1 MVDRSGPPLVL
12 GHRGASRAAPE
23 NTLEAF
29 RLARELGADGVEL
42 DVRRTSD
49 GVLVVHHDPAREG
62 LGVLRAL
69 RLDEVRSA
77 CPDIPTVDEALDE
90 LSGMVVNLEL
100 KCLPWEPDADPEREV
115 LAAVLDVIDRR
126 SLADRVIVS
135 SFDLGVVVDT
145 RTRAPSLPAAWLT
158 LGVPLADVLARAV
171 DLGLQYVHPD
181 HRASLIG
188 GKQSIDAFAREG
200 IAVNVWTVNEPDE
213 MAALADAGVAGIV
226 TDVPDVAR
234 AVITERRASA
244 RRART

>member
-1 MVDRSGPPLVL
+1 MLDRPEAPLVL
-12 GHRGASRAAPE
+12 GHRGASHAAPE

-49 GVLVVHHDPAREG
+49 GVLVVHHDPARQG
-62 LGVLRAL
+62 LGVLGAL
-69 RLDEVRSA
+69 RFDDVRAA
-77 CPDIPTVDEALDE
+77 CPDIPTIDEALDE

-115 LAAVLDVIDRR
+115 LAAVLDMIARR
-126 SLADRVIVS
+126 SLADQVIVS
-135 SFDLGVVVDT
+135 SFDLDVVVDA
-145 RTRAPSLPAAWLT
+145 RTRSPSVPAAWLT
-158 LGVPLADVLARAV
+158 LGVPLADVLARAL
-171 DLGLQYVHPD
+171 DRGLRYVHPD

-200 IAVNVWTVNEPDE
+200 VAVNVWTVNEPEE
-213 MAALADAGVAGIV
+213 MAALVDAGVAGIV

-234 AVITERRASA
+234 AVVTERRASA